1 MLRDA
6 KFKCE
11 MVELVID
18 RRKASM
24 ELSEIISDL
33 CKAKMELSNGK
44 LSKEDGEILLDKMI
58 QGMARLMK
66 SLIDT
71 ILLRF
76 VKVSETSLKGS
87 LFFLFYIPIPPLFIS
102 LPPPFE
108 DFSAS
113 TSIRVSSASLFIS
126 SIGKNEL

>member
-18 RRKASM
+18 RRKSSI

-44 LSKEDGEILLDKMI
+44 LCKEDGEILLDKMI
-58 QGMARLMK
+58 QGMAKLNEITNRYK
-66 SLIDT
+66 SIK
-71 ILLRF
+71 IC
-76 VKVSETSLKGS
+76 
-87 LFFLFYIPIPPLFIS
+87 
-102 LPPPFE
+102 
-108 DFSAS
+108 
-113 TSIRVSSASLFIS
+113 
-126 SIGKNEL
+126 

>member
-6 KFKCE
+6 KFKYE

-58 QGMARLMK
+58 QGMAKLNEITNRYK
-66 SLIDT
+66 SIK
-71 ILLRF
+71 IC
-76 VKVSETSLKGS
+76 
-87 LFFLFYIPIPPLFIS
+87 
-102 LPPPFE
+102 
-108 DFSAS
+108 
-113 TSIRVSSASLFIS
+113 
-126 SIGKNEL
+126 